1 MTREMMIS
9 ELLKKG
15 YNVAP
20 KDTVKNGVLKKGI
33 AFLSAP
39 HSITIFHVDELL
51 NYAEATHRSLDWAV
65 SKVLNTYH
73 AASYD
78 LSDFTDPERL
88 LDNLYIGMQK
98 ISTEP
103 LVKRTYPELSGLESY
118 LYIRK
123 MQDGDNFL
131 SAKMSKTLFDS
142 LGMSIAEAWELAETN
157 TFSETMIIPLESILF
172 PEEIPNVPIDNFPP
186 MYILSNRSHTC
197 GASAILNRQK
207 LSRFAEIH
215 DIDKIVAMPSS
226 VHEFII
232 MPYDSYADIDSL
244 SQLVR
249 EVNECEVIPE
259 ERLADK
265 AYILT
270 VR

>member
-15 YNVAP
+15 YHVAP
-20 KDTVKNGVLKKGI
+20 KDTEKNGVLKNGI

-39 HSITIFHVDELL
+39 HSIPTFHVDELL
-51 NYAEATHRSLDWAV
+51 NYAEETHRSLDWAV
-65 SKVLNTYH
+65 SEVLKAYH
-73 AASYD
+73 ASSYD
-78 LSDFTDPERL
+78 LSDFTDPEWL

-98 ISTEP
+98 NSTEP

-123 MQDGDNFL
+123 MQDDNFL
-131 SAKMSKTLFDS
+131 SAKMSKTFFDS
-142 LGMSIAEAWELAETN
+142 LGMSIDEAWELAETN

-172 PEEIPNVPIDNFPP
+172 PEENPGIDFPP
-186 MYILSNRSHTC
+186 MYALSNNLHTR
-197 GASAILNRQK
+197 GASAILNKRE
-207 LSRFAEIH
+207 LSEFAEAY
-215 DIDKIVAMPSS
+215 DTDKIAAMPSS
-226 VHEFII
+226 IHEFII
-232 MPYDSYADIDSL
+232 MPYDPSINIDSL
-244 SQLVR
+244 SQIVR
-249 EVNECEVIPE
+249 EVNEYDVIPE
-259 ERLADK
+259 ERLTDK

>member
-65 SKVLNTYH
+65 SEVLKAYH
-73 AASYD
+73 ASSYD
-78 LSDFTDPERL
+78 LSDFTDPEWL

-98 ISTEP
+98 NSTEP

-123 MQDGDNFL
+123 MQDGDSFL
-131 SAKMSKTLFDS
+131 SARMSKTLLDN
-142 LGMSIAEAWELAETN
+142 LGISVDEAWELAETN
-157 TFSETMIIPLESILF
+157 TFSETKIIPLESILF
-172 PEEIPNVPIDNFPP
+172 PEENPGIDFPP
-186 MYILSNRSHTC
+186 MYALSNSLHTC
-197 GASAILNRQK
+197 GASAILNKRE
-207 LSRFAEIH
+207 LSEFAEAY
-215 DIDKIVAMPSS
+215 DTDKIAAMPSS
-226 VHEFII
+226 IHEFII
-232 MPYDSYADIDSL
+232 MPYDPSINIDSL
-244 SQLVR
+244 SQIVR
-249 EVNECEVIPE
+249 EVNEYDVIPE
-259 ERLADK
+259 ERLTDK